1 MALEPYTGQRRR
13 RPLLTYDMEWYPE
26 SYEHRLTGVFDG
38 QRYRSYTS
46 VRDFLNAEL
55 VPKNKYRIFFAHAGG
70 LADIQFVLEAIVS
83 RKNAGVRVD
92 AAFSG
97 SSAILVWITIGS
109 TKYLLADSYW
119 LLRDSLRKIGQSL
132 GFEKTGD
139 DYFCASYPHC
149 GHPDKETGPTCIFW
163 APLPVLRDYNRRDCE
178 VLYRGIERFQD
189 ELLELGGYLKPTI
202 ASSALMLFRARF
214 LRQTIPTNEALN
226 VYARQAYVASRVE
239 VLAKR
244 CGPAAYYD
252 VNSSFPYSMTMPQP
266 GLLRGT
272 VSASSF
278 SEKTLGLV
286 HARVSVP
293 PQPIPPL
300 PVRVQGRV
308 FFPTGSFDR
317 WFDSADL
324 LLLLESGGTIDRI
337 REVVDFEPFTDL
349 AAYVETIYELRRTEK
364 DPFRRLVYKYLMNAL
379 YGKFGEGEEKESLV
393 LHPSI
398 VPPCPNS
405 CEPGTCQCVR
415 QLFPGAFLVK
425 KFMPA
430 AHAHVPISAHITA
443 LSRALIT
450 RALWQSDRP
459 SYTDT
464 DSLVTSSDLPVSDEL
479 GSLKREK
486 LVSSGEFLAPKL
498 YRLTHAADCDCGC
511 EGVKVEVRAKGF
523 PRLKSHQFDRLRDG
537 DPVEVER
544 MVRIRELYRSGETRP
559 RTARDAVDPTRRLH
573 KRAHSML
580 CPCAECLR
588 HPPISKRAWE
598 GDWTR
603 AWTIAELNRY
613 FEKRGMA

>member
-1 MALEPYTGQRRR
+1 MALEPYTGERRR
-13 RPLLTYDMEWYPE
+13 RPILTYDLEWFPE
-26 SYEHRLTGVFDG
+26 TYEHRLTGVFDG
-38 QRYRSYTS
+38 KRYRSYATIP
-46 VRDFLNAEL
+46 DFLNGEL
-55 VPKNKYRIFFAHAGG
+55 TAKNKHRIFFAHAGG
-70 LADIQFVLEAIVS
+70 LADVQFVLEAIV
-83 RKNAGVRVD
+83 RKKNPGVRVD

-97 SSAILVWITIGS
+97 SSAILVWIQVAGM
-109 TKYLLADSYW
+109 KFLFADSYW

-132 GFEKTGD
+132 GLEKGGE
-139 DYFCASYPHC
+139 DYFCANYPHC
-149 GHPDKETGPTCIFW
+149 GHPDKESGPTCIFY

-178 VLYRGIERFQD
+178 ILYRGIDRFQA

-214 LRQTIPTNEALN
+214 LRQTVPTNEALN

-239 VLAKR
+239 VLAKT
-244 CGPAAYYD
+244 CGPAGYFD
-252 VNSSFPYSMTMPQP
+252 VNSSFPYSMTLPQP
-266 GLLRGT
+266 GLLKGIT
-272 VSASSF
+272 DKF

-286 HARVSVP
+286 RAKVTVQ

-308 FFPTGSFDR
+308 FFPTGTFER

-324 LLLLESGGTIDRI
+324 LLLLESGGTLERVH
-337 REVVDFEPFTDL
+337 EVVEFEPFTDL
-349 AAYVETIYELRRTEK
+349 AEYVETIYELRRTEK

-393 LHPSI
+393 LHPTH

-405 CEPGTCQCVR
+405 CEAGACTCVR
-415 QLFPGAFLVK
+415 MLFPGAFLVK

-450 RALWQSDRP
+450 RALWQSDHP

-486 LVSSGEFLAPKL
+486 LIRSGEFLAPKL

-511 EGVKVEVRAKGF
+511 DGAKVEVRAKGF
-523 PRLKSHQFDRLRDG
+523 PRLKETQFNALRDG

-544 MVRIRELYRSGETRP
+544 MVRIRELYRGGETRP
-559 RTARDAVDPTRRLH
+559 RTARDAVDPTKRLH
-573 KRAHSML
+573 KRAHSVR

-588 HPPISKRAWE
+588 HPPISKRCWE
-598 GDWTR
+598 GNWTR
-603 AWTIAELNRY
+603 AWTVSELDEH
-613 FEKRGMA
+613 FEKRGSV